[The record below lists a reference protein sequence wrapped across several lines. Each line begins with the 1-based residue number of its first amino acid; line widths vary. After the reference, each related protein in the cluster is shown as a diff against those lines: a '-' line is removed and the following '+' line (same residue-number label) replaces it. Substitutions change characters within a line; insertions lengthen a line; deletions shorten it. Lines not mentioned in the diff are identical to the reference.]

1 MTEVAPGLFAI
12 SQWVALDGNIS
23 WVPRSARGWEPS
35 TVYLVDGG
43 EEALLYDTGLPVH
56 RSAILEQLAERV
68 GDRELALW
76 TSRLVEPDS
85 VGNVVPVLERLKVR
99 RIMNATQSNQL
110 RLVTHRWHEFT
121 SENGYSVERLQWG
134 ERFRVGTRELEVIQ
148 PAARVIATS
157 WLYDLESRVLLSSD
171 FFGHLHRSEVATSPV
186 FEGAAQASS
195 VEQVREHLLAK
206 YEWLRGADVAAIC
219 QSLEAIFADRETASG
234 GRRRRRGVE
243 RFDAAHPVEGGD
255 LADLVRGELEHSHPV
270 AGDARHGADRLKLL
284 DVESLGLEVH
294 VHQHRICV
302 GTITELVLQRRGD
315 PALRRHLAVEIR
327 APDDGHRRQRG
338 DQEPDQDPDQS
349 ELTIFQRWIV
359 RRSSGFNSS

>member
-1 MTEVAPGLFAI
+1 LTEVAPGLFAI

-219 QSLEAIFADRETASG
+219 QSLEAIFADREIASIAPGHGCIISGEEAVRRHYQLTLEALQGPRAG
-234 GRRRRRGVE
+234 GAAGRLNRLRVQAPKARCRAVRRGSPSRRRRSRGPGP
-243 RFDAAHPVEGGD
+243 R
-255 LADLVRGELEHSHPV
+255 
-270 AGDARHGADRLKLL
+270 
-284 DVESLGLEVH
+284 
-294 VHQHRICV
+294 
-302 GTITELVLQRRGD
+302 
-315 PALRRHLAVEIR
+315 
-327 APDDGHRRQRG
+327 
-338 DQEPDQDPDQS
+338 
-349 ELTIFQRWIV
+349 
-359 RRSSGFNSS
+359 